1 MGFVLNLPSE
11 EFVKGL
17 LGMFTGADWVCSIL
31 DDIPADIEFSISNCA
46 AKTRRVNW
54 WIKCTPIAT
63 YLSRTSKG
71 VSCVLSLLGSTSNH
85 SQLPKSENTR
95 SSDYDSTSKFSLSLP
110 ASKLPVKTLEMGL
123 TTCWNCLNCYWLLIV
138 SYLMCYH
145 SSSSSVYC

>member
-1 MGFVLNLPSE
+1 MGFALNLPSE
-11 EFVKGL
+11 LVKGL

-46 AKTRRVNW
+46 AKTRWVNW
-54 WIKCTPIAT
+54 RVKWTTVAT

-71 VSCVLSLLGSTSNH
+71 VSCVLSLSGSTSNH
-85 SQLPKSENTR
+85 SQSPKSESTNL
-95 SSDYDSTSKFSLSLP
+95 SDLVSTSKFRLRLP
-110 ASKLPVKTLEMGL
+110 VSKLPVKTLEMGL

-145 SSSSSVYC
+145 SSSSSGYC